1 MTTARFRLP
10 QFWVPAAACL
20 LVALYLYAVQGY
32 STGYLFERKTL
43 LHDMLQGYKLDG
55 GEWGF
60 GRFIPLIIAAL
71 FYTQRKQLLQIPARP
86 DYILGGILLGLGFF
100 FYFGGYKANEKYVGF
115 AAGQILAAGMILWF
129 LGRTWFFKTFWL
141 WVLLGMM
148 WPWRFLIEPIA
159 FPLQLTMVKLTS
171 TFLDLIGVD
180 VSTRGTAILTDTPD
194 PKDGEMIRL
203 NIAAACSG
211 LRSLFALIMIGLVI
225 GYLQLKEDWKRLV
238 LMCGV
243 PLVAV
248 AGNFVRMMMLYF
260 GSKFGGSEFAIGL
273 GEGKESTYHINSGL
287 VVFMVAVVLMLT
299 IVQILNKG
307 AGYFTRRRLVV
318 RSVEKVA

>member
-1 MTTARFRLP
+1 MTTSPLRSAQL
-10 QFWVPAAACL
+10 WVPVGVCAV
-20 LVALYLYAVQGY
+20 VALYLFTVQGY

-60 GRFIPLIIAAL
+60 GRFIPLVIAGL
-71 FYTQRKQLLQIPARP
+71 FYTQRKQLLQVPVKP
-86 DYILGGILLGLGFF
+86 DYLLGGICLVLGFF

-115 AAGQILAAGMILWF
+115 ASGQILAAGMILWF
-129 LGRTWFFKTFWL
+129 LGKEWFFKTFWL

-171 TFLDLIGVD
+171 GFLDMIGVE
-180 VSTRGTAILTDTPD
+180 VSTRGTAILTDTVD
-194 PKDGEMIRL
+194 PKDGDMISL

-211 LRSLFALIMIGLVI
+211 LRSLFALIMIGLII
-225 GYLQLKEDWKRLV
+225 GYLQLKEDWKRVV
-238 LMCGV
+238 LMFCV

-248 AGNFVRMMMLYF
+248 AGNFVRMLMLYF
-260 GSKFGGSEFAIGL
+260 GSKYGGSEFAIGL

-307 AGYFTRRRLVV
+307 AGYFARRKLVV
-318 RSVEKVA
+318 RSVEKMA